1 MLRSNATPCAPA
13 RPQTSL
19 PLVALLAAVLFAPSV
34 GAQVT
39 PEERAPAPPSIPD
52 AVANEQEAVTGQVE
66 IVPPKKAKVVEYRR
80 NGRLYMLKVTPTS
93 GRPYYLVDSDGDGNL
108 DAVRDG
114 LSDPTVPQWVLHS
127 WK

>member
-1 MLRSNATPCAPA
+1 MFRSTSTP
-13 RPQTSL
+13 L
-19 PLVALLAAVLFAPSV
+19 PIASALAAVLLVPAAW
-34 GAQVT
+34 AQVS

-80 NGRLYMLKVTPTS
+80 DGRLYMLKVTPTS

-114 LSDPTVPQWVLHS
+114 LADPTVPQWVLHS